1 MSWALFCGYWWKHLK
16 EPLSSSSIPW
26 QTCSAYGHFSWDY
39 CVYFEITHNYY
50 CLMTICTYHMF
61 YVLFTCS
68 EKNAGCNSSQ
78 SEDKNRG
85 NKFSNTQCITSLTP
99 TRVTCIWIEKISC
112 SNNVPVKFLVVA
124 EDLIKLCIFW
134 WCELIYLVALP
145 YRTLFW
151 LSQ

>member
-1 MSWALFCGYWWKHLK
+1 MDAFLVVIGGNISKSPSPLLQYLGRLALPMGTFHETIVCILK
-16 EPLSSSSIPW
+16 LHTTI
-26 QTCSAYGHFSWDY
+26 T
-39 CVYFEITHNYY
+39 VYMNV
-50 CLMTICTYHMF
+50 CTYHMF

-85 NKFSNTQCITSLTP
+85 NKFSNSQSITSLTP

-124 EDLIKLCIFW
+124 KDLINFAFFDGVSSQTH
-134 WCELIYLVALP
+134 IYLVALP
-145 YRTLFW
+145 
-151 LSQ
+151 